1 MRKLRG
7 LRKLGRTGRAE
18 KGGKAGRTEKA
29 EKTEKAL
36 RAGRIGKAEGAG
48 RDRLWVEYFSEF
60 GRVIRCLYF
69 GDCSVILRS
78 S

>member
-1 MRKLRG
+1 
-7 LRKLGRTGRAE
+7 LGGT
-18 KGGKAGRTEKA
+18 
-29 EKTEKAL
+29 
-36 RAGRIGKAEGAG
+36 G

>member
-1 MRKLRG
+1 MKI
-7 LRKLGRTGRAE
+7 
-18 KGGKAGRTEKA
+18 GKAARAVKA
-29 EKTEKAL
+29 EKTVKIG
-36 RAGRIGKAEGAG
+36 RAMRAMRDWEGW
-48 RDRLWVEYFSEF
+48 RDRMWVEYFSEF

>member
-1 MRKLRG
+1 VKIGKAARAV
-7 LRKLGRTGRAE
+7 RAE
-18 KGGKAGRTEKA
+18 KAGKAVKIGKAARAVRAEKA
-29 EKTEKAL
+29 G
-36 RAGRIGKAEGAG
+36 RAGRIRKAEGAG

-69 GDCSVILRS
+69 GDCSVILCS

>member
-1 MRKLRG
+1 MRAVKAWRNG
-7 LRKLGRTGRAE
+7 KIGRAKRAGRNERIWGNERAGRNE
-18 KGGKAGRTEKA
+18 KAGKAGRT
-29 EKTEKAL
+29 
-36 RAGRIGKAEGAG
+36 GK
-48 RDRLWVEYFSEF
+48 DRLWVEYFSEF

>member
-1 MRKLRG
+1 V
-7 LRKLGRTGRAE
+7 RAE
-18 KGGKAGRTEKA
+18 KAGRA
-29 EKTEKAL
+29 V
-36 RAGRIGKAEGAG
+36 RAGRIGKAMRGWG
-48 RDRLWVEYFSEF
+48 DKLWVEYFSEF

>member
-1 MRKLRG
+1 MKI
-7 LRKLGRTGRAE
+7 
-18 KGGKAGRTEKA
+18 GKAARAVKA
-29 EKTEKAL
+29 EKTEKIGNAV
-36 RAGRIGKAEGAG
+36 RAGRIGKAMRGWG
-48 RDRLWVEYFSEF
+48 DRLWVEYFSEF

>member
-1 MRKLRG
+1 MGKLRR
-7 LRKLGRTGRAE
+7 LERNEKARKVGRAV
-18 KGGKAGRTEKA
+18 RTMKI
-29 EKTEKAL
+29 
-36 RAGRIGKAEGAG
+36 RKAEGAG

>member
-1 MRKLRG
+1 MKI
-7 LRKLGRTGRAE
+7 
-18 KGGKAGRTEKA
+18 GKAARAVKA
-29 EKTEKAL
+29 EKTEK
-36 RAGRIGKAEGAG
+36 IGKAERTERAG
-48 RDRLWVEYFSEF
+48 RNRLWVEYFSEF

>member
-1 MRKLRG
+1 MKIG
-7 LRKLGRTGRAE
+7 
-18 KGGKAGRTEKA
+18 KA
-29 EKTEKAL
+29 EKTEKIGKAV
-36 RAGRIGKAEGAG
+36 RAGRIGKAMRGWG
-48 RDRLWVEYFSEF
+48 DRLWVEYFSEF

>member
-1 MRKLRG
+1 MKI
-7 LRKLGRTGRAE
+7 
-18 KGGKAGRTEKA
+18 GKAARAVKA
-29 EKTEKAL
+29 EKTEKIGKDV
-36 RAGRIGKAEGAG
+36 RAVRIGKAEGTG

>member
-1 MRKLRG
+1 MRR
-7 LRKLGRTGRAE
+7 LGKNEKAVRAV
-18 KGGKAGRTEKA
+18 KA
-29 EKTEKAL
+29 EKTEKIGKDV
-36 RAGRIGKAEGAG
+36 RAVRIGKAEGTG

>member
-1 MRKLRG
+1 MKIG
-7 LRKLGRTGRAE
+7 KAE
-18 KGGKAGRTEKA
+18 WAVKIGKAGRAVKAEKA
-29 EKTEKAL
+29 EKI
-36 RAGRIGKAEGAG
+36 GRGWG
-48 RDRLWVEYFSEF
+48 DRLWVEYFSEF

>member
-1 MRKLRG
+1 MKI
-7 LRKLGRTGRAE
+7 
-18 KGGKAGRTEKA
+18 GKAARAVKA
-29 EKTEKAL
+29 EKTEKIGKAV
-36 RAGRIGKAEGAG
+36 RAGRIGKAMRGWG
-48 RDRLWVEYFSEF
+48 DKLWVEYFSEF